1 MDDASIAIEK
11 EVRYDV
17 SETSPLPDQD
27 HIHHANMK
35 CTSDYMFPNDEKE
48 QDPLDTFHHMF
59 KLALGGKLFLAPVHG
74 ESLRVLDIGTG
85 TGIWA
90 IDMGNHCFLQIIF

>member
-1 MDDASIAIEK
+1 MDDASIATVK
-11 EVRYDV
+11 EVRYRFPMPIHNQV
-17 SETSPLPDQD
+17 HRNHSANRKWTSGY
-27 HIHHANMK
+27 K
-35 CTSDYMFPNDEKE
+35 FPNDERE
-48 QDPLDTFHHMF
+48 QDRLDMFHHMF

-90 IDMGNHCFLQIIF
+90 IEMGTRHSI